1 MTSKHGP
8 EQAASVGERPPE
20 GWLAALDDLERRL
33 KEATLAAATLRE
45 MLQPALPEPPAESK
59 VRELSRPQ
67 PVEATVAPEATAGPQ
82 EQEADSGGEAVD
94 AFERVWSRLEAEKLE
109 KHVEPPSAAE
119 GEDVAAK
126 VTSKLASLPG
136 SYVITVEDR
145 ESKVDL
151 VSLHRALVSLEGAEE
166 VTLVSFANGVPVV
179 SLRMVGE
186 LDFEKLSKSVGMAMD
201 RECEVIPHDSS
212 KLFLRLTPHE
222 EEER

>member
-1 MTSKHGP
+1 MTSKHSP
-8 EQAASVGERPPE
+8 EQAASAVERPPE

-33 KEATLAAATLRE
+33 KEATLAAATLRA
-45 MLQPALPEPPAESK
+45 MLEPALSEPPAESK
-59 VRELSRPQ
+59 VRELPRPQ
-67 PVEATVAPEATAGPQ
+67 PVEATVAAAGPQ

-179 SLRMVGE
+179 SLRMAGE

-222 EEER
+222 EEGR